1 MSRMKPANEY
11 EALVYAVSRLAQR
24 FPDADEDAIMVMAAE
39 ELQAFSDARVRDF
52 VPVLV
57 ERNVVRRLR
66 GGFPQRAA

>member
-11 EALVYAVSRLAQR
+11 EALVHVVGRLAQR

-39 ELQAFSDARVRDF
+39 ELQAFSDARLRDF

-57 ERNVVRRLR
+57 ERNVLRRLR
-66 GGFPQRAA
+66 GVWPQRVA